1 MIRII
6 LSLTIFASVLCS
18 PVFAQQGE
26 EQLPVPAVSEDLWP
40 VMMKLALAVLVVVVL
55 IYITMLLLRKVSLGR
70 AGILGGKGS
79 LEVLERSY
87 FAPKKMVCLLR
98 VGEKVLLV
106 GVSDNSVNLVA
117 DVSDQDLTTND
128 PKASKKTG
136 AGFGSYLE
144 RAKSHLSTI
153 VSKV

>member
-1 MIRII
+1 MIRFS
-6 LSLTIFASVLCS
+6 LALTICALVFCS
-18 PVFAQQGE
+18 PVIAQQGE

-106 GVSDNSVNLVA
+106 GVSDYSVNLVA
-117 DVSDQDLTTND
+117 DVSDQDLTTNES
-128 PKASKKTG
+128 KGSKK
-136 AGFGSYLE
+136 AGVGFSSYLE